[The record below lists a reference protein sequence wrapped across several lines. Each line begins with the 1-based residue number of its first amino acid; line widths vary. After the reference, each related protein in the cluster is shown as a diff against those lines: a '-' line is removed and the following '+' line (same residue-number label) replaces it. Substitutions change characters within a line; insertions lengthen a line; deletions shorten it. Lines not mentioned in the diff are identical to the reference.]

1 MSTFMGLETSKRG
14 LFTQQSALYTTGHNI
29 SNANTLGYSRQ
40 RVNMEATAGFPGTGL
55 SAGTMPGFLGTG
67 VQAGSIQRV
76 RDGFVDQQY
85 RQESNKLGYW
95 DTQTKAISQIE
106 DVMNEPSAYGL
117 QKSLSEFWQSLQ
129 DLAVNP
135 ENGGARA
142 VVVQRGVAVADSF
155 NYMHKSLTEIQTNL
169 GNEIGVSTGQVN
181 SILKQ
186 ISELNAQIKQV
197 EPNGYLPND
206 LYDARDALLDELS
219 GYFPI
224 ETKYEESGGRAL
236 AIAEGAVTVS
246 IKLKDGVNLKVVDG
260 IEFAQVRTNPG
271 QTNDNITPAGPVQ
284 GFYLVKVNAD
294 NTETRLERDM
304 TEFAPG
310 DPLTYIG
317 HDSFY
322 ELGKMKS
329 LVNSYGTDDGKG
341 MYPEMIAELN
351 KMAEAFAEEFNKV
364 HAGVPEDLS
373 TNPPTTMI
381 PGGTDLEGNP
391 GEEFFVPKDVSTT
404 INAGNITVSED
415 IIKKPSKLAASDS
428 TGTEEG
434 NGKNAKNLGDVLFA
448 KLDALEGS
456 SIQTYFQGV
465 IGQLGV
471 DGQQAERMTFNTTT
485 LLGAVEHRR
494 ASISSVSLDEEMTD
508 MIRFQQ
514 AYNASARM
522 ITVVDETLDKIINGM
537 GRVGM

>member
-67 VQAGSIQRV
+67 VQAGSIQRI

-95 DTQTKAISQIE
+95 DTQTKAISQME

-135 ENGGARA
+135 ENGGSRA
-142 VVVQRGVAVADSF
+142 VVVQRGQAVADSF

-169 GNEIGVSTGQVN
+169 GKEIDVSAGQVN

-186 ISELNAQIKQV
+186 ISELNDQIQKV

-206 LYDARDALLDELS
+206 LYDARDSLLDELA

-224 ETKYEESGGRAL
+224 ETENKPSGGRAL
-236 AIAEGAVTVS
+236 AVAEGSVTVS
-246 IKLKDGVNLKVVDG
+246 MKLNGKTVVLVEG
-260 IEFAQVRTNPG
+260 SKAATLETNP
-271 QTNDNITPAGPVQ
+271 
-284 GFYLVKVNAD
+284 
-294 NTETRLERDM
+294 
-304 TEFAPG
+304 
-310 DPLTYIG
+310 
-317 HDSFY
+317 
-322 ELGKMKS
+322 KS
-329 LVNSYGTDDGKG
+329 LVGDNKSNLPIIGMTINPIDGGASIPLGQAEFLNSGKLKSLMNSYGTDDGKG
-341 MYPEMIAELN
+341 MYPEMLAELN
-351 KMAEAFAEEFNKV
+351 KMAAAFGNQMNIV
-364 HAGVPEDLS
+364 HTS
-373 TNPPTTMI
+373 
-381 PGGTDLEGNP
+381 GTDINGVKGGN
-391 GEEFFVPKDVSTT
+391 FFDTKGAGPFT
-404 INAGNITVSED
+404 AGNIFVSD
-415 IIKKPSKLAASDS
+415 ALAKDPSLLAASSSDP
-428 TGTEEG
+428 GNTEEG

-448 KLDALEGS
+448 KLDDLEGS
-456 SIQTYFQGV
+456 TIQTYFQGV

-471 DGQQAERMTFNTTT
+471 DGQQAERMTFNSTT
-485 LLGAVEHRR
+485 LLGAVENRR

>member
-67 VQAGSIQRV
+67 VQAGSIQRI

-95 DTQTKAISQIE
+95 DSQTKAISQME
-106 DVMNEPSAYGL
+106 DVLNEPSAYGL

-142 VVVQRGVAVADSF
+142 VVVQRGQTVADSF
-155 NYMHKSLTEIQTNL
+155 NHMHKSLTEIQTNL
-169 GNEIGVSTGQVN
+169 GKEIDISAGQVN

-186 ISELNAQIKQV
+186 ISELNDQIQKV

-206 LYDARDALLDELS
+206 LYDARDALVDELS

-224 ETKYEESGGRAL
+224 ETSYEKSGGRAS
-236 AIAEGAVTVS
+236 AIAEGSVTVTL
-246 IKLKDGVNLKVVDG
+246 KLKDGTKVELVNRSEYAKL
-260 IEFAQVRTNPG
+260 ETNPSSLHDVS
-271 QTNDNITPAGPVQ
+271 TNENNAITGLKITQSNGTIVDAEHSNLLDVG
-284 GFYLVKVNAD
+284 KV
-294 NTETRLERDM
+294 
-304 TEFAPG
+304 
-310 DPLTYIG
+310 
-317 HDSFY
+317 
-322 ELGKMKS
+322 KS
-329 LVNSYGTDDGKG
+329 LMNSYGTVDTDTNGVPIPETTKG
-341 MYPEMIAELN
+341 LYPKMIAELN
-351 KMAEAFAEEFNKV
+351 KMAAAFGDQMNIV
-364 HAGVPEDLS
+364 HTS
-373 TNPPTTMI
+373 
-381 PGGTDLEGNP
+381 GTDINGVKGGNFFDTKGP
-391 GEEFFVPKDVSTT
+391 GPFT
-404 INAGNITVSED
+404 AGNIFVSEALMKD
-415 IIKKPSKLAASDS
+415 SNLLAASDS
-428 TGTEEG
+428 TGAEEG
-434 NGKNAKNLGDVLFA
+434 NGKNAKNLANVQFA
-448 KLDALEGS
+448 ASATLGGS
-456 SIQTYFQGV
+456 TIQTYFQGV

-471 DGQQAERMTFNTTT
+471 DGQQAERMAFNSAT